1 MKRCASTLS
10 ASDVLGVDLEHAVL
24 KTRLL
29 TAVVLAPL
37 VVAAIYWA
45 PMWLYGLVFIGVTAA
60 GAWEW
65 GALVGLDSLA
75 QRVGHLALFLLLAAV
90 IYLEPGLRVPLMAV
104 AASFWLLALVRVL
117 QFTGNET
124 LAGVN
129 WLDALL
135 GLIVVGGAFAALM
148 TLRSQPQGAHW
159 VMLALLLVWLADI
172 GAYFAGRRFGRRKLL
187 PTVSPGKS
195 WEGVIGGMVVT
206 LAVVLGALA
215 LWGQPLLPW
224 LVAVP
229 LLVLVSVLG
238 DLFESTLKRRA
249 GVKDSGTLLPG
260 HGGMLDRIDAQL
272 SVLPLFALLLVWLA

>member
-1 MKRCASTLS
+1 M
-10 ASDVLGVDLEHAVL
+10 L

-29 TAVVLAPL
+29 TALVLAPL

-45 PMWLYGLVFIGVTAA
+45 PYWLYALVFLGVTAA

-65 GALVGLDSLA
+65 GKLVGLHTPA
-75 QRVGHLALFLLLAAV
+75 QQLGHLLLFLVLAAAM
-90 IYLEPGLRVPLMAV
+90 YFEPALQVPLMGL
-104 AASFWLLALVRVL
+104 AACFWLLALVRVL
-117 QFTGNET
+117 KFTGQES
-124 LAGVN
+124 LAGAD
-129 WLDALL
+129 WLDAGL
-135 GLIVVGGAFAALM
+135 GLVVVGGAFAALL
-148 TLRSQPQGAHW
+148 TLRSQIQGPHW

-187 PTVSPGKS
+187 PTVSPGKT
-195 WEGVIGGMVVT
+195 WEGVAGGMLVT
-206 LAVVLGALA
+206 LLVVLGALA
-215 LWGQPLLPW
+215 LWEQPLQPW
-224 LVAVP
+224 IWAVP

-272 SVLPLFALLLVWLA
+272 SVLPWFALLRVWAG